1 MFDYIEGKLVDLEP
15 DFAVIDTRGWGVK
28 LTISMFTYKNI
39 KSKQSKTAKL
49 YTHMILRDDSTELIG
64 FYDRVER
71 QAYVLLN
78 KVPGI
83 GPKAALSILSMM
95 DVAQLKTSV
104 LTEDI
109 KSLILVPGIGK
120 KTAQKIIIDLKDRV
134 KDLPVESYNENYTS
148 ILEAKEVLMSLGF
161 NPIEIQS
168 VLDDDSI
175 KKCDSIEDIVKS
187 ALRKLSK

>member
-1 MFDYIEGKLVDLEP
+1 
-15 DFAVIDTRGWGVK
+15 
-28 LTISMFTYKNI
+28 
-39 KSKQSKTAKL
+39 
-49 YTHMILRDDSTELIG
+49 
-64 FYDRVER
+64 
-71 QAYVLLN
+71 
-78 KVPGI
+78 
-83 GPKAALSILSMM
+83 MM